1 MGAVSLIPLPD
12 FPLVGP
18 GDPLDEQIVLAAGTI
33 GFRDGD
39 VVVLA
44 QKIVSKSEG
53 RYVDLRTVAP
63 SPEARRLAGIA
74 RKDPRL
80 VELILSES
88 REVMRAVPGVIIA
101 RHRLGLVLAN
111 AGIDQSNLPPPEGAS
126 GEERVL
132 LLPADPDASAAALHL
147 RLERST
153 GRRLAVLIIDSLGRA
168 WRNGTCGIAI
178 GAAGIDAL
186 RDLRGRPDL
195 FGRRLE
201 TSELGFADEI
211 AAAASLVMGQAAE
224 GRPAVIVRGLSWRE
238 SDQSAANLIRP
249 RESDLFP

>member
-1 MGAVSLIPLPD
+1 
-12 FPLVGP
+12 
-18 GDPLDEQIVLAAGTI
+18 
-33 GFRDGD
+33 DGD

-88 REVMRAVPGVIIA
+88 REVMRAVPGVILV

-111 AGIDQSNLPPPEGAS
+111 AGIDQSNLPPEGAS

-153 GRRLAVLIIDSLGRA
+153 GRRLAVLII
-168 WRNGTCGIAI
+168 
-178 GAAGIDAL
+178 
-186 RDLRGRPDL
+186 
-195 FGRRLE
+195 
-201 TSELGFADEI
+201 
-211 AAAASLVMGQAAE
+211 
-224 GRPAVIVRGLSWRE
+224 
-238 SDQSAANLIRP
+238 
-249 RESDLFP
+249 

>member
-18 GDPLDEQIVLAAGTI
+18 GDPLDEQIVLAAGTV

-63 SPEARRLAGIA
+63 SPEARHLAGIA

-88 REVMRAVPGVIIA
+88 REVMRAVPGVIIV

-111 AGIDQSNLPPPEGAS
+111 AGIDQSNLPPEGAS

-132 LLPADPDASAAALHL
+132 LLPADPDASAATLRL

-153 GRRLAVLIIDSLGRA
+153 GCRLAVLIIDSLGRA

-224 GRPAVIVRGLSWRE
+224 GRPAVIVRGLPWRE